1 MDMSEHKNIM
11 QSAHL
16 GDPCGVHWQ
25 IKELKVHF

>member
-1 MDMSEHKNIM
+1 MDMCEHNNIM

-16 GDPCGVHWQ
+16 GDPYGVHWQ